1 MQNKMFQLQ
10 SPDEKRDKLESV
22 LGRKTNHLLSKFQT
36 QQILN
41 EINLRRQYSI
51 QVHIEPET
59 FFDVLFLCRDQGNR
73 DTGKIAFGN
82 IKFGIIGDTFISN
95 PSFPQ
100 KRLPAAVVMT
110 RCRTADTRQVFTN
123 LIHIYLPKYEMR
135 NVL

>member
-51 QVHIEPET
+51 QVHIEPRN
-59 FFDVLFLCRDQGNR
+59 LFRR
-73 DTGKIAFGN
+73 AV
-82 IKFGIIGDTFISN
+82 S
-95 PSFPQ
+95 
-100 KRLPAAVVMT
+100 LP
-110 RCRTADTRQVFTN
+110 
-123 LIHIYLPKYEMR
+123 
-135 NVL
+135 